1 MLTNNS
7 LPIGEE
13 RKLSMLVAERHQKIV
28 DLVNLRSSMR
38 VSELSEIF
46 SVTEE
51 TIRRD
56 LEKLEK
62 ENKLRRSHGGAVSV
76 QEKESEVDFSEREI
90 TNVIEKKVIAR
101 EAVKQIE
108 SGDRIILDAST
119 TAWYMAKILPNIP
132 LTVITNSIKV
142 ALELSKKEKIE
153 VISTGGILLPKS
165 LSYVGPLAERS
176 LNSYHVN
183 RTFLS
188 CKGID
193 LNSGLSDSNEWQ
205 AILKKQM
212 IERSNETILMV
223 DSSKFGHR
231 EFSHISSLS
240 DIDQIIVDAKLDTAS
255 KEILEEKN
263 ITVTTVNLY
272 SESAS

>member
-1 MLTNNS
+1 
-7 LPIGEE
+7 
-13 RKLSMLVAERHQKIV
+13 MLVAERQQKIV
-28 DLVNLRSSMR
+28 DLVNLRSSIR

-76 QEKESEVDFSEREI
+76 QEKESEIDFSEREI
-90 TNVIEKKVIAR
+90 TNVLEKKVIAH
-101 EAVKQIE
+101 EAVKRVE
-108 SGDRIILDAST
+108 NGDRIILDAST

-142 ALELSKKEKIE
+142 AIELSKKDRIE

-176 LNSYHVN
+176 LENYHVDKA
-183 RTFLS
+183 FLS

-205 AILKKQM
+205 ALLKRKM
-212 IERSNETILMV
+212 IERSNKTFLMV
-223 DSSKFGHR
+223 DSSKFGYR
-231 EFSHISSLS
+231 EFSHISTL
-240 DIDQIIVDAKLDTAS
+240 DQVDEMIVDIKLPPHS
-255 KEILEEKN
+255 QEKLKEKN
-263 ITVTTVNLY
+263 IIVTTVDFVDKP
-272 SESAS
+272 AS

>member
-1 MLTNNS
+1 
-7 LPIGEE
+7 
-13 RKLSMLVAERHQKIV
+13 MLVAERQQKIV
-28 DLVNLRSSMR
+28 DLVNLRSSIR
-38 VSELSEIF
+38 VSELSELF
-46 SVTEE
+46 AVTEE

-76 QEKESEVDFSEREI
+76 QEKESEIDFSEREI
-90 TNVIEKKVIAR
+90 TNVLEKKIIAH
-101 EAVKQIE
+101 EAVKRVE
-108 SGDRIILDAST
+108 NGDRIILDAST

-142 ALELSKKEKIE
+142 AIELSKKDRIE

-176 LNSYHVN
+176 LENYHVN
-183 RTFLS
+183 KAFLS

-205 AILKKQM
+205 ALLKRKM
-212 IERSNETILMV
+212 IERSNKTFLMV
-223 DSSKFGHR
+223 DSSKFGYR
-231 EFSHISSLS
+231 EFSHISTL
-240 DIDQIIVDAKLDTAS
+240 DQVDEMIVDIKLPPHS
-255 KEILEEKN
+255 QEKLKEKN
-263 ITVTTVNLY
+263 IIVTTVDFVDKP
-272 SESAS
+272 AS

>member
-1 MLTNNS
+1 
-7 LPIGEE
+7 
-13 RKLSMLVAERHQKIV
+13 MLVAERQQKIV
-28 DLVNLRSSMR
+28 DLVNLRSSIR
-38 VSELSEIF
+38 VSELSELF
-46 SVTEE
+46 AVTEE

-76 QEKESEVDFSEREI
+76 QEKESEIDFSEREI
-90 TNVIEKKVIAR
+90 TNVLEKKIIAH
-101 EAVKQIE
+101 EAVKRVE
-108 SGDRIILDAST
+108 NGNRIILDAST

-142 ALELSKKEKIE
+142 AIELSKKDRIE

-176 LNSYHVN
+176 LENYHVDKA
-183 RTFLS
+183 FLS

-205 AILKKQM
+205 ALLKRKM
-212 IERSNETILMV
+212 IERSNRTFLMV
-223 DSSKFGHR
+223 DSSKFGYR
-231 EFSHISSLS
+231 EFSHISTL
-240 DIDQIIVDAKLDTAS
+240 DQVDEMIVDIKLPPHS
-255 KEILEEKN
+255 QEKLKEKN
-263 ITVTTVNLY
+263 IIVTTVDFVDKP
-272 SESAS
+272 AS

>member
-1 MLTNNS
+1 
-7 LPIGEE
+7 
-13 RKLSMLVAERHQKIV
+13 MLVAERQQKIV
-28 DLVNLRSSMR
+28 DLVNLRSSIR
-38 VSELSEIF
+38 VSELSELF
-46 SVTEE
+46 AVTEE

-76 QEKESEVDFSEREI
+76 QEKESEIDFSEREI
-90 TNVIEKKVIAR
+90 TNVLEKKIIAH
-101 EAVKQIE
+101 EAVKRVE
-108 SGDRIILDAST
+108 NGDRIILDAST

-142 ALELSKKEKIE
+142 AIELSKKDRIE

-176 LNSYHVN
+176 LENYHVN
-183 RTFLS
+183 KAFLS

-205 AILKKQM
+205 ALLKRKM
-212 IERSNETILMV
+212 IERSNKTFLMV
-223 DSSKFGHR
+223 DSSKFGYR
-231 EFSHISSLS
+231 EFSHISTL
-240 DIDQIIVDAKLDTAS
+240 DQVDEMIVDVKLPPHS
-255 KEILEEKN
+255 QEKLKEKN
-263 ITVTTVNLY
+263 IIVTTVDFVDKP
-272 SESAS
+272 AS

>member
-1 MLTNNS
+1 
-7 LPIGEE
+7 
-13 RKLSMLVAERHQKIV
+13 MLVAERQQKIV
-28 DLVNLRSSMR
+28 DLVNLRSSIR

-76 QEKESEVDFSEREI
+76 QEKESEIDFSEREI
-90 TNVIEKKVIAR
+90 TNVLEKKVIAH
-101 EAVKQIE
+101 EAVKRVE
-108 SGDRIILDAST
+108 NGDRIILDAST

-142 ALELSKKEKIE
+142 AIELSKKDRIE

-176 LNSYHVN
+176 LENYHVDKA
-183 RTFLS
+183 FLS

-205 AILKKQM
+205 ALLKRKM
-212 IERSNETILMV
+212 IERSNKTFLMV
-223 DSSKFGHR
+223 DSSKFGYR
-231 EFSHISSLS
+231 EFSHISTL
-240 DIDQIIVDAKLDTAS
+240 DHVDEMIVDIKLPPHS
-255 KEILEEKN
+255 QEKLKEKN
-263 ITVTTVNLY
+263 IIITTVDFVDKP
-272 SESAS
+272 AS

>member
-1 MLTNNS
+1 
-7 LPIGEE
+7 
-13 RKLSMLVAERHQKIV
+13 MLVAERQQKIV
-28 DLVNLRSSMR
+28 DLVNLRSSIR

-76 QEKESEVDFSEREI
+76 QEKESEIDFSEREI
-90 TNVIEKKVIAR
+90 TNVLEKKVIAH
-101 EAVKQIE
+101 EAVKRVE
-108 SGDRIILDAST
+108 NGDRIILDAST

-142 ALELSKKEKIE
+142 AIELSKKDRIE

-176 LNSYHVN
+176 LENYHVN
-183 RTFLS
+183 KAFLS

-205 AILKKQM
+205 ALLKRKM
-212 IERSNETILMV
+212 IERSNKTFLMV
-223 DSSKFGHR
+223 DSSKFGYR
-231 EFSHISSLS
+231 EFSHISTL
-240 DIDQIIVDAKLDTAS
+240 DHVDEMIVDIKLPPHS
-255 KEILEEKN
+255 QEKLKEKN
-263 ITVTTVNLY
+263 IIVTTVDFVDKP
-272 SESAS
+272 AS